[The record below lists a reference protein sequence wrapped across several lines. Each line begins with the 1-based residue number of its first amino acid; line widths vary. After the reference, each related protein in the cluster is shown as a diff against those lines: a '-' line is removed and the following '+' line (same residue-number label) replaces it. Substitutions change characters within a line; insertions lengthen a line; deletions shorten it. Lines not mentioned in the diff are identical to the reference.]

1 MINSTNI
8 AEQTVATN
16 GNILFANT
24 QVRTCSANCC
34 NGWLNH
40 NAGSGIFQ
48 IIKPGIYEI
57 QFNTNVSSATA
68 GVINLAISSNGEILQ
83 GSQMNT
89 TNVANNVYNVSSNR
103 LIRVCGNGSTTLSV
117 SNVGANDI
125 TITNPNIIIK
135 KVA

>member
-8 AEQTVATN
+8 AEQSVATN
-16 GNILFANT
+16 ENILFANT
-24 QVRTCSANCC
+24 LVRTCRANCC

-40 NAGSGIFQ
+40 SAGSGIFQ

-68 GVINLAISSNGEILQ
+68 GVINLAIRSNGEVLQ

-89 TNVANNVYNVSSNR
+89 TNVASNVYNVSANR
-103 LIRVCGNGSTTLSV
+103 IIRICGNGSTTISV
-117 SNVGANDI
+117 SNVGANDL
-125 TITNPNIIIK
+125 TITNPSIIIK
-135 KVA
+135 KLA